1 MAPGPRRERRLMVI
15 PRSSFRVLVAGGGI
29 AGIEGLLALR
39 DLAGDRVELTLV
51 TPDERFRLRPF
62 AVAEPFGLGRPR
74 EVPHGRI
81 ARDVGAEWVQDS
93 IAEVDDAARE
103 LRSAGGLSLGF
114 DALLIAVG
122 GREVDAFEPAMTWRP
137 ERAGEMFSGLLRD
150 IEGGR
155 ASRVGFVVP
164 AGAVWPLPA
173 YELALMT
180 ARRANA
186 VGMQAEITI
195 VTPEREPLVFFGR
208 EASAALASAL
218 AAAGVRL
225 IAGVAARVERRPRLH
240 LVTGPDETVAVDR
253 VVAMPVLHGPAVRG
267 VPRDELGFI
276 VTDTDG
282 RAEGCQRTWAAGDGV
297 ASPLKLGGLATH
309 QARRAAR
316 AIAGYAGVET
326 TPTDDDGELVL
337 DGVLMT
343 GAAPVAL
350 DDRPLEPTSDAPLW
364 WPSRKVAGRY
374 LHAYLQD
381 KERSAAQ
388 PRPQAGVR
396 VRLDAATARELE
408 TGSLYSPSRFP
419 SADEIARLGRR
430 IHDYKRDHP

>member
-1 MAPGPRRERRLMVI
+1 
-15 PRSSFRVLVAGGGI
+15 
-29 AGIEGLLALR
+29 
-39 DLAGDRVELTLV
+39 
-51 TPDERFRLRPF
+51 
-62 AVAEPFGLGRPR
+62 
-74 EVPHGRI
+74 
-81 ARDVGAEWVQDS
+81 
-93 IAEVDDAARE
+93 
-103 LRSAGGLSLGF
+103 
-114 DALLIAVG
+114 
-122 GREVDAFEPAMTWRP
+122 
-137 ERAGEMFSGLLRD
+137 
-150 IEGGR
+150 
-155 ASRVGFVVP
+155 
-164 AGAVWPLPA
+164 
-173 YELALMT
+173 MT

-186 VGMQAEITI
+186 VGMQPEITI

-208 EASAALASAL
+208 EASAALASTL

-267 VPRDELGFI
+267 VPHDELGFI

-282 RAEGCQRTWAAGDGV
+282 RAEGCQRTWAADDGV

-316 AIAGYAGVET
+316 AIASYAGVET

-350 DDRPLEPTSDAPLW
+350 DDRPLEPASDVPLW

-374 LHAYLQD
+374 LHAYLQG
-381 KERSAAQ
+381 KERPAAQ

-396 VRLDAATARELE
+396 VRLDAATARERD
-408 TGSLYSPSRFP
+408 TGYLSRPPDLP

-430 IHDYKRDHP
+430 YPRLQATPRPPSAHRFASSGRRQLSRAAICRFAGVGFAGIRSDVGSGERPSVLEKERQISSECGEQRTAEADADCRRDVARPRAASCVAMPHWG